1 MKKSMK
7 LIVLMI
13 IMVMGVVTLTG
24 CGNEAKTE
32 DISSLAVYTADENME
47 GYTKC
52 EAMEGVEFYY
62 PENYTSVGKATQPA
76 YMDPEIMGASVNL
89 VSEKFPSSFSFEGY
103 IDASIAGVKQQ
114 MTIEGDINKEY
125 INLNG
130 RKAAKLD
137 YVATSQGQKMQVE
150 QVIIL
155 KDDKVFL
162 LTAGSL
168 VADKDAFAPKM
179 EKIIKSFK

>member
-1 MKKSMK
+1 
-7 LIVLMI
+7 
-13 IMVMGVVTLTG
+13 
-24 CGNEAKTE
+24 
-32 DISSLAVYTADENME
+32 
-47 GYTKC
+47 
-52 EAMEGVEFYY
+52 
-62 PENYTSVGKATQPA
+62 
-76 YMDPEIMGASVNL
+76 
-89 VSEKFPSSFSFEGY
+89 
-103 IDASIAGVKQQ
+103 